1 MQRIT
6 VLFNCFVIGGWLCI
20 HSMAQTSHLVPQPN
34 LNDSSGLGL
43 KLRATLVGHNSQVF
57 KVVFSPGGELVAT
70 ADNDV
75 TRVWTTTGQLLST
88 LQGAE
93 PLFSPDGRL
102 LLTTRKKRADLWDA
116 VTGKLKLTLNGHD
129 RKITATC
136 FSPDGKKVATGSEDG
151 TVKLWDTATGHASAS
166 LTVWR
171 VKRIPR
177 FRIVSR
183 TFQFPLGVFVKFS
196 PDGRTVL
203 TNTNLN
209 EEDSPAQLWDVT
221 SGRLQAEF
229 GGHTMVVPHEKLVFV
244 DKRVPVA
251 VTHTSFSP
259 DGKFIATGSS
269 GIIKLWE
276 TATGRS
282 IREFDGWFQH
292 MAFSPDSKWFGLI
305 RFGTDVGLL
314 NLETFKLQTTSGVDT
329 AFLNQFGFSPDSEMY
344 VTGSGFKKY
353 YATLID
359 VSSGQVRSKIPLV
372 AKFGSD
378 FVSDYQKDVDVLSFH
393 PSGKFLMGANHTSV
407 RIWDVSNGRMVWET
421 AAGRDPAIFDN
432 GGKLLVMV
440 GRDKKSVL
448 LWEMVSNLTSS
459 RALHK
464 KYVS

>member
-1 MQRIT
+1 MQWIT
-6 VLFNCFVIGGWLCI
+6 VLFSCFVIGGCLCI
-20 HSMAQTSHLVPQPN
+20 HSIAQISHPLPQPN
-34 LNDSSGLGL
+34 LNDSSEFAL
-43 KLRATLVGHNSQVF
+43 KLKATLVGHNSQVF

-75 TRVWTTTGQLLST
+75 TRVWSTTGQLLST
-88 LQGAE
+88 LPGAE

-102 LLTTRKKRADLWDA
+102 LLTTQRKKADLWDA
-116 VTGKLKLTLNGHD
+116 VTGKLKLTFTGHG

-136 FSPDGKKVATGSEDG
+136 FSPDGRKVATGSEDG
-151 TVKLWDTATGHASAS
+151 TVKLWDTATGQASAS

-171 VKRIPR
+171 VKKIPR

-183 TFQFPLGVFVKFS
+183 TFHIPPDVFVKFS
-196 PDGRTVL
+196 PDARTVL

-209 EEDSPAQLWDVT
+209 EEDSPAKLWDAT
-221 SGRLQAEF
+221 SGRLQAEL

-244 DKRVPVA
+244 DKRVTVA
-251 VTHTSFSP
+251 VTRTSFSP

-269 GIIKLWE
+269 GMMKLWE

-282 IREFDGWFQH
+282 IREFDGWLPH
-292 MAFSPDSKWFGLI
+292 MGFSPDSKWFGLI

-329 AFLNQFGFSPDSEMY
+329 AFLNQHGFSPDSETY

-359 VSSGQVRSKIPLV
+359 VSSGQVRTKIPLV
-372 AKFGSD
+372 AKFASD

-393 PSGKFLMGANHTSV
+393 PSSKFLMGANHTSV

-421 AAGRDPAIFDN
+421 ADGRDPAIFSH
-432 GGKLLVMV
+432 GGKLLVTV

-448 LWEMVSNLTSS
+448 LWEMVGNLTSS
-459 RALHK
+459 GED
-464 KYVS
+464 

>member
-6 VLFNCFVIGGWLCI
+6 VLFTCFVIGGWLCI
-20 HSMAQTSHLVPQPN
+20 AHTSHLGPQPN
-34 LNDSSGLGL
+34 LNDGSEFAL

-75 TRVWTTTGQLLST
+75 TRVWSTTGQHLSS

-102 LLTTRKKRADLWDA
+102 LLTINRKKADLWDA
-116 VTGKLKLTLNGHD
+116 VTGKLKLTFTGHD

-136 FSPDGKKVATGSEDG
+136 FSPDGRKVATGSEDG
-151 TVKLWDTATGHASAS
+151 TVKLWDTATGQASAS

-171 VKRIPR
+171 VNKIPR

-183 TFQFPLGVFVKFS
+183 AFRFPLFVFVKFS

-209 EEDSPAQLWDVT
+209 EEDSPAKLWDAT
-221 SGRLQAEF
+221 SGRLQAEL

-244 DKRVPVA
+244 DKRVTVA
-251 VTHTSFSP
+251 VNHTSFSP

-282 IREFDGWFQH
+282 IREFDGWLPD

-314 NLETFKLQTTSGVDT
+314 NLETFKLHTTSGVDT
-329 AFLNQFGFSPDSEMY
+329 AFLNQYGFSPDSETF
-344 VTGSGFKKY
+344 VTGSGFKTY

-359 VSSGQVRSKIPLV
+359 VSSGQVRTKIPLI

-378 FVSDYQKDVDVLSFH
+378 FVSDYQKNVDVLSFY

-407 RIWDVSNGRMVWET
+407 RMWDVSNGRIVWET
-421 AAGRDPAIFDN
+421 ASGRDPAIFNN
-432 GGKLLVMV
+432 GGKLLVTV

-448 LWEMVSNLTSS
+448 LWEVVSNLVSS
-459 RALHK
+459 REE
-464 KYVS
+464 SMRT

>member
-1 MQRIT
+1 
-6 VLFNCFVIGGWLCI
+6 
-20 HSMAQTSHLVPQPN
+20 
-34 LNDSSGLGL
+34 
-43 KLRATLVGHNSQVF
+43 
-57 KVVFSPGGELVAT
+57 
-70 ADNDV
+70 
-75 TRVWTTTGQLLST
+75 

-102 LLTTRKKRADLWDA
+102 LLTTERKKAHLWDA
-116 VTGKLKLTLNGHD
+116 VTGKLKLTFTGHD
-129 RKITATC
+129 RKMTATC
-136 FSPDGKKVATGSEDG
+136 FSPDGRKVATGSEDG
-151 TVKLWDTATGHASAS
+151 TVKLWDTATGQASAS

-171 VKRIPR
+171 VKKIPR

-183 TFQFPLGVFVKFS
+183 AFHFPLDVFVKFS

-209 EEDSPAQLWDVT
+209 EEDSPAKLWEAS
-221 SGRLQAEF
+221 SGRLQAEL

-244 DKRVPVA
+244 DKRVTVA
-251 VTHTSFSP
+251 VTQTSFSP
-259 DGKFIATGSS
+259 DGKFIATGSG

-276 TATGRS
+276 TATGKS
-282 IREFDGWFQH
+282 IREFDGWFEH

-314 NLETFKLQTTSGVDT
+314 NLETLKVQTTSGVDT
-329 AFLNQFGFSPDSEMY
+329 AFLNQYGFSSDGKTY

-353 YATLID
+353 YATIID
-359 VSSGQVRSKIPLV
+359 ISSGQVRTKIPLV

-378 FVSDYQKDVDVLSFH
+378 FVSDYQKDIDVLSFH

-421 AAGRDPAIFDN
+421 AGGRDPAIFNN
-432 GGKLLVMV
+432 GGKLLVTV

-448 LWEMVSNLTSS
+448 LWEVVSNLSSS
-459 RALHK
+459 REDSMHNCVRGSAF
-464 KYVS
+464 